1 MEIILNNRKEIV
13 DRDTLTI
20 QELIGYKNF
29 TFKLLVTK
37 LNNKLVKKDERA
49 TSVIHEGDNVVVLHM
64 ISGG

>member
-1 MEIILNNRKEIV
+1 MEITLNNRKEII
-13 DRDTLTI
+13 DRDALTI

-37 LNNKLVKKDERA
+37 LNDKLVKKDERA